1 MSTTFAASGGVRLL
15 LRWMLALWLLAT
27 SHVALAAYCPTP
39 KSATVNS
46 GGSVSFEVGDCD
58 GPSNIGMTD
67 PGVPPAHGTY
77 SLPGQNPD
85 STEQVTYTNN
95 GDGATSDSFYLLD
108 EDNNQIVFNITVN
121 PSRTASIAVS
131 PASRNENS
139 GAAFTYTVTLS
150 QSSSSATTVNL
161 SRGGTATSGT
171 DYTGAPSSIVVP
183 ANATTATFSVTPVAD
198 TTVEADETVVI
209 SVASGSGYGIGSPS
223 SATATIVNDDFPTA
237 SITVSPSSVPEDG
250 TTNLIYTVSLDQA
263 AQSAVS
269 VAFSV
274 GGSATSGTDYA
285 AVSSPL
291 VINAGQTTGTITI
304 NPTADATIEP
314 DETVVISLAAGS
326 GYSVGSPNSA
336 TGTILND
343 DQPALSINDV
353 SVSEGNAGTTNATF
367 TVSLSQPAGAGGV
380 SFDISTADGTATAGV
395 DYVAS
400 SLAGQTIPAGSSSAT
415 FTVQVNGD
423 SLSEPDET
431 FFVNVSN
438 VTGATVADAQGL
450 GTIVNDDAVPSLSI
464 DDISVNEGNSGTTT
478 ATFTVSLSAA
488 SGQTVSVNYATANG
502 TATAGS
508 DYVARSGTLTFPP
521 GTTAQGVAI
530 TVNGDTAVEASET
543 FSVGL
548 SGASNA
554 SIARA
559 TGTGT
564 ILNDDV
570 VVIVGPATLPAAT
583 AGSAYSQNLSAS
595 GGTAPYTFA
604 VTAGAL
610 PPGLTLSAAGV
621 LSGTPTATGSF
632 NFTATA
638 TDSGG
643 SPTSGNRAYTL
654 TVAGATVTLPA
665 TNLPAGTAGQ
675 AYSSALTPATGGIAP
690 YTYAVTAGALP
701 AGITLNGSSGAL
713 TGTPGTAGSFSFNV
727 TATDS
732 TSGTPSQATQS
743 YSLTIAAPPIVV
755 APSTL
760 PAATRGT
767 AYSQT
772 LSASGGTA
780 PYTYTLASGT
790 LPAGLTLASNGTLS
804 GTATVEGSFNFTVT
818 ATDAGSFTGNQAYS
832 LTVAGPNVVLPAS
845 TLPAGTAGQA
855 YAATITPASGGTAP
869 YSYALTGG
877 VLPAGVVVDAATGSL
892 SGTPTVAGTF
902 TFTLTV
908 SDSTPSPAAQA
919 SRSYTLTIAAPV
931 IVVAPTTL
939 PAATRG
945 TAYSQTLSASGG
957 TAPYTYTLASGT
969 LPAGLTLA
977 SNGTLSGTATVE
989 GSFNFTVTA
998 TDANAFTA
1006 AQAYAL
1012 TVAGPNLALPAST
1025 LPAGTAGQ
1033 AYAAT
1038 ISPATGGTAPYSYA
1052 LTGGVL
1058 PAGVVVDA
1066 ATGSLSGTPTVAGTF
1081 TFTLTVSD
1089 STPSPAAQASRSY
1102 TLTIAAPVIVV
1113 APTALPAATR
1123 GTAYSQTLS
1132 ASGGTAPYTYS
1143 LGSGTLPA
1151 GLTLASNGTLSGTAT
1166 VEGSFSFTVTA
1177 TDANA
1182 FTAAQAYALT
1192 VAGPNLT
1199 LPAST
1204 LPAGTAGQAYAAT
1217 ISPATGGTAPYSYA
1231 LTAGTLPNGMVL
1243 DAATGALS
1251 GTPTLSGNFAFTL
1264 TASDSTPSPAAQA
1277 SRNYTLTI
1285 AAATLVPGQPTLPP
1299 AVRGRPYSQVLTA
1312 SGGVAPYTYSV
1323 ANGRLP
1329 AGLTLSGNGTLS
1341 GTPTAEGV
1349 FSFAIAVADA
1359 GNAST
1364 TQAYTFTVDGPNLVL
1379 PASTLPAG
1387 TAAQVYAA
1395 TIAPATG
1402 GIAPYSYALTAG
1414 ALPSGIVLDAA
1425 TGGLSGTPT
1434 SSGTFNF
1441 TLTATDSTPSPAAQA
1456 SQRYTVTI
1464 AAATLVLA
1472 QPTLPPATRGSAY
1485 TQVLTASGGVAPYRY
1500 SIASGT
1506 LPAGLT
1512 LASDGTL
1519 SGTPTTQGTSSFTI
1533 AVADAGNASA
1543 TQAYSFTVSDAAPV
1557 AVADVAA
1564 TMSDAAVTVAVTAN
1578 DTGNIASI
1586 GIATAPTN
1594 GTAVVNGLELVYT
1607 PAAGFVGTDV
1617 VSYTVTGSG
1626 GTSAPVTVTIAVNA
1640 RPVAVSVTAAAVPG
1654 EAQQVDLTRNATGG
1668 PFVAAAV
1675 VAVLPASAGTATITR
1690 TGGTATAAAARASGP
1705 SPAAAAMAETPTFML
1720 TFTPNPAF
1728 VGQATVQF
1736 TLSNAFA
1743 TSVPASVVFT
1753 IAPRRD
1759 PSVDAEVRGLID
1771 AQSESTRRF
1780 ARAQIDNFQRR
1791 LEATHRGG
1799 STFSNAV
1806 SFQPTSH
1813 CRQADR
1819 GISAQPCSPDTQEA
1833 DNDFRDAPAMA
1844 SSGNSTAQGQGDLGL
1859 WVGGAIR
1866 SGSLDKQSNS
1876 NGVDFQTD
1884 GLSVGADY
1892 RVAQSLAIGAGL
1904 GWGRDDSD
1912 VGRNGSHSKATAY
1925 TMALYASFHPGKA
1938 FFFDT
1943 LVGYQLLSYDL
1954 RRFVTDDSSMAE
1966 GNRDGKQWIAS
1977 VSTGA
1982 DLQRGELQVTPYAR
1996 VDVARATLDGYVE
2009 DGVAPFALRYDDM
2022 DVATTTGNL
2031 GLRLEWRREVAWGR
2045 LTPQLRVEYQRDF
2058 QGRGDATLSYAD
2070 LNGGPFY
2077 RAGQSA
2083 FDRNRLMVGIGAALL
2098 TEQGLSTRLEYRG
2111 ITDGDSNNDQTW
2123 MINLEKK
2130 Y

>member
-1 MSTTFAASGGVRLL
+1 MFVLFA
-15 LRWMLALWLLAT
+15 MMLLAPGWAMAQAST
-27 SHVALAAYCPTP
+27 YCPTLN
-39 KSATVNS
+39 ATVVQ
-46 GGSVSFEVGDCD
+46 GGSVQIDVTTCD
-58 GPSNIGMTD
+58 GTGADDIGIGWN
-67 PGVPPAHGTY
+67 GVQPPHGT
-77 SLPGQNPD
+77 LVVPNP
-85 STEQVTYTNN
+85 SGAQGTQIVTYTHN
-95 GDGATSDSFYLLD
+95 GDSATSDTFPL
-108 EDNNQIVFNITVN
+108 EDGRGDTITVN
-121 PSRTASIAVS
+121 I
-131 PASRNENS
+131 
-139 GAAFTYTVTLS
+139 
-150 QSSSSATTVNL
+150 
-161 SRGGTATSGT
+161 
-171 DYTGAPSSIVVP
+171 
-183 ANATTATFSVTPVAD
+183 
-198 TTVEADETVVI
+198 
-209 SVASGSGYGIGSPS
+209 
-223 SATATIVNDDFPTA
+223 
-237 SITVSPSSVPEDG
+237 
-250 TTNLIYTVSLDQA
+250 
-263 AQSAVS
+263 
-269 VAFSV
+269 
-274 GGSATSGTDYA
+274 
-285 AVSSPL
+285 
-291 VINAGQTTGTITI
+291 TITP
-304 NPTADATIEP
+304 NQPT
-314 DETVVISLAAGS
+314 
-326 GYSVGSPNSA
+326 
-336 TGTILND
+336 
-343 DQPALSINDV
+343 LSINNV
-353 SVSEGNAGTTNATF
+353 SVNEGNAGTTNATF
-367 TVSLSQPAGAGGV
+367 TVSLSQPAGTGGV
-380 SFDISTADGTATAGV
+380 SFDIATADGTATAGV

-400 SLAGQTIPAGSSSAT
+400 SLTGQTIPAGSSSAT
-415 FTVQVNGD
+415 FTVLVNGD
-423 SLSEPDET
+423 TLSEPNET

-438 VTGATVADAQGL
+438 VTGASVGDGQGQ
-450 GTIVNDDAVPSLSI
+450 GTIVNDDALPALSI
-464 DDISVNEGNSGTTT
+464 DDVSVNEGNSGTTT

-488 SGQTVSVNYATANG
+488 SGQTVSVNYITADG

-508 DYVARSGTLTFPP
+508 DYAARSGTLTFAP
-521 GTTAQGVAI
+521 GVTAQGVAI
-530 TVNGDTAVEASET
+530 TVNGDTAVEPNET

-564 ILNDDV
+564 IVNDDV
-570 VVIVGPATLPAAT
+570 VVVVGPASLPAAT
-583 AGSAYSQNLSAS
+583 AGSAYSQTLSAS

-604 VTAGAL
+604 ITAGAL
-610 PPGLTLSAAGV
+610 PAGLSLSAGGV
-621 LSGTPTATGSF
+621 LSGTPTASGGF

-643 SPTSGNRAYTL
+643 SPTSGARAYTL
-654 TVAGATVTLPA
+654 TVAVATTTFPA
-665 TNLPAGTAGQ
+665 TSLPAGTAGQ
-675 AYSSALTPATGGIAP
+675 AYSSALNPATGGVAP

-701 AGITLNGSSGAL
+701 AGITLDGSSGAL
-713 TGTPGTAGSFSFNV
+713 TGTPGSVGSFSFSV

-732 TSGTPSQATQS
+732 TTGTPSQATRS
-743 YSLTIAAPPIVV
+743 YTLTIAAPPIVV
-755 APSTL
+755 APSAL

-780 PYTYTLASGT
+780 PYTYALASGT
-790 LPAGLTLASNGTLS
+790 LPAGITLASNGTLS
-804 GTATVEGSFNFTVT
+804 GTATVEGSFNLTVT
-818 ATDAGSFTGNQAYS
+818 ATDAGSFTGNQAYT
-832 LTVAGPNVVLPAS
+832 LTVAGPNLVLPAS

-855 YAATITPASGGTAP
+855 YSAAITPATGGTAP
-869 YSYALTGG
+869 YTYALTGG
-877 VLPAGVVVDAATGSL
+877 VLPAGVVVDAATGTL

-902 TFTLTV
+902 NFTLTV

-931 IVVAPTTL
+931 VVIAPTTL

-957 TAPYTYTLASGT
+957 TAPYTYAVSAGS
-969 LPAGLTLA
+969 LPAGITLA

-989 GSFNFTVTA
+989 GSFNVTVTA
-998 TDANAFTA
+998 TDANTFTA
-1006 AQAYAL
+1006 TQAYAL

-1033 AYAAT
+1033 AYSAAIT
-1038 ISPATGGTAPYSYA
+1038 PATGGTAPYSYA

-1066 ATGSLSGTPTVAGTF
+1066 ATGALSGTPTVAGTF
-1081 TFTLTVSD
+1081 NFTLTVSD

-1102 TLTIAAPVIVV
+1102 TLTIAAPVVV
-1113 APTALPAATR
+1113 IAPTTLPAATR

-1132 ASGGTAPYTYS
+1132 ASGGTAPYTYAVS
-1143 LGSGTLPA
+1143 AGSLPA
-1151 GLTLASNGTLSGTAT
+1151 GITLASNGTLSGTAT
-1166 VEGSFSFTVTA
+1166 VEGSFNVTVTA
-1177 TDANA
+1177 TDANT
-1182 FTAAQAYALT
+1182 FTATQAYALT
-1192 VAGPNLT
+1192 VAGPNLA

-1204 LPAGTAGQAYAAT
+1204 LPAGTAGQAYSAAIT
-1217 ISPATGGTAPYSYA
+1217 PATGGTAPYRYA
-1231 LTAGTLPNGMVL
+1231 LTAGALPNGVIV

-1251 GTPTLSGNFAFTL
+1251 GTPTL
-1264 TASDSTPSPAAQA
+1264 
-1277 SRNYTLTI
+1277 
-1285 AAATLVPGQPTLPP
+1285 
-1299 AVRGRPYSQVLTA
+1299 
-1312 SGGVAPYTYSV
+1312 
-1323 ANGRLP
+1323 
-1329 AGLTLSGNGTLS
+1329 
-1341 GTPTAEGV
+1341 
-1349 FSFAIAVADA
+1349 
-1359 GNAST
+1359 
-1364 TQAYTFTVDGPNLVL
+1364 
-1379 PASTLPAG
+1379 
-1387 TAAQVYAA
+1387 
-1395 TIAPATG
+1395 
-1402 GIAPYSYALTAG
+1402 
-1414 ALPSGIVLDAA
+1414 
-1425 TGGLSGTPT
+1425 
-1434 SSGTFNF
+1434 SGTFNF
-1441 TLTATDSTPSPAAQA
+1441 TLTATDSTPSPAVQA
-1456 SQRYTVTI
+1456 SQNYSVTI

-1472 QPTLPPATRGSAY
+1472 QPTLPPAVRGSAY
-1485 TQVLTASGGVAPYRY
+1485 NQVLTASGGVAPYRY

-1506 LPAGLT
+1506 LPTGLT
-1512 LASDGTL
+1512 LANDGTL

-1578 DTGNIASI
+1578 DTGNITA
-1586 GIATAPTN
+1586 IAIAAAPTN

-1626 GTSAPVTVTIAVNA
+1626 GTSAAATVTIAVNA

-1675 VAVLPASAGTATITR
+1675 VAVLPASAGTATITQV
-1690 TGGTATAAAARASGP
+1690 GGLATAAAARASGP

-1743 TSVPASVVFT
+1743 TSVPANVVFT

-1759 PSVDAEVRGLID
+1759 PSMDAEVRGLID

-1833 DNDFRDAPAMA
+1833 DNDFRDAPAVA
-1844 SSGNSTAQGQGDLGL
+1844 STGTSTAQGQGDLGL
-1859 WVGGAIR
+1859 WVGGASR

-1954 RRFVTDDSSMAE
+1954 RRYVTDDASMAE

-1977 VSTGA
+1977 LSTGA
-1982 DLQRGELQVTPYAR
+1982 DLQRGELQITPYAR

>member
-1 MSTTFAASGGVRLL
+1 MFVLFA
-15 LRWMLALWLLAT
+15 MMLLAPGWAMAQAST
-27 SHVALAAYCPTP
+27 YCPTLN
-39 KSATVNS
+39 ATVVQ
-46 GGSVSFEVGDCD
+46 GGSVQIDVTTCD
-58 GPSNIGMTD
+58 GTGADDIGIGWN
-67 PGVPPAHGTY
+67 GVQPPHGT
-77 SLPGQNPD
+77 LVVPNP
-85 STEQVTYTNN
+85 SGAQGTQIVTYTHN
-95 GDGATSDSFYLLD
+95 GDSATSDTFPL
-108 EDNNQIVFNITVN
+108 EDGRGDTITVN
-121 PSRTASIAVS
+121 I
-131 PASRNENS
+131 
-139 GAAFTYTVTLS
+139 
-150 QSSSSATTVNL
+150 
-161 SRGGTATSGT
+161 
-171 DYTGAPSSIVVP
+171 
-183 ANATTATFSVTPVAD
+183 
-198 TTVEADETVVI
+198 
-209 SVASGSGYGIGSPS
+209 
-223 SATATIVNDDFPTA
+223 
-237 SITVSPSSVPEDG
+237 
-250 TTNLIYTVSLDQA
+250 
-263 AQSAVS
+263 
-269 VAFSV
+269 
-274 GGSATSGTDYA
+274 
-285 AVSSPL
+285 
-291 VINAGQTTGTITI
+291 TITP
-304 NPTADATIEP
+304 NQPT
-314 DETVVISLAAGS
+314 
-326 GYSVGSPNSA
+326 
-336 TGTILND
+336 
-343 DQPALSINDV
+343 LSINNV
-353 SVSEGNAGTTNATF
+353 SVNEGNAGTTNATF
-367 TVSLSQPAGAGGV
+367 TVSLSQPAGTGGV
-380 SFDISTADGTATAGV
+380 SFDIATADGTATAGV

-400 SLAGQTIPAGSSSAT
+400 SLTGQTIPAGSSSAT
-415 FTVQVNGD
+415 FTVLVNGD
-423 SLSEPDET
+423 TLSEPNET

-438 VTGATVADAQGL
+438 VTGASVGDGQGQ
-450 GTIVNDDAVPSLSI
+450 GTIVNDDALPALSI
-464 DDISVNEGNSGTTT
+464 DDVSVNEGNSGTTT

-488 SGQTVSVNYATANG
+488 SGQTVSVNYITADG

-508 DYVARSGTLTFPP
+508 DYAARSGTLTFAP
-521 GTTAQGVAI
+521 GVTAQGVAI
-530 TVNGDTAVEASET
+530 TVNGDTAVEPNET

-564 ILNDDV
+564 IVNDDV
-570 VVIVGPATLPAAT
+570 VVVVGPASLPAAT
-583 AGSAYSQNLSAS
+583 AGSAYSQALSAS

-604 VTAGAL
+604 ITAGAL
-610 PPGLTLSAAGV
+610 PAGLSLSAGGV
-621 LSGTPTATGSF
+621 LSGTPTASGGF

-643 SPTSGNRAYTL
+643 SPTSGARAYTL
-654 TVAGATVTLPA
+654 TVAVATTTFPA
-665 TNLPAGTAGQ
+665 TSLPAGTAGQ
-675 AYSSALTPATGGIAP
+675 AYSSALNPATGGVAP

-701 AGITLNGSSGAL
+701 AGITLDGSSGAL
-713 TGTPGTAGSFSFNV
+713 TGTPGSVGSFSFSV

-732 TSGTPSQATQS
+732 TTGTPSQATRS
-743 YSLTIAAPPIVV
+743 YTLTIAAPPIVV
-755 APSTL
+755 APSAL
-760 PAATRGT
+760 PSATRGT

-780 PYTYTLASGT
+780 PYTYALASGT
-790 LPAGLTLASNGTLS
+790 LPAGITLASNGRLS
-804 GTATVEGSFNFTVT
+804 GTATVEGSLNFTVT
-818 ATDAGSFTGNQAYS
+818 ATDAGSFTGNQAYT
-832 LTVAGPNVVLPAS
+832 LTVAGPNLVLPAS

-855 YAATITPASGGTAP
+855 YSAAITPATGGTAP
-869 YSYALTGG
+869 YTYALTGG
-877 VLPAGVVVDAATGSL
+877 VLPAGVVVDAATGAL

-902 TFTLTV
+902 NFTLTV
-908 SDSTPSPAAQA
+908 SDSTPIPAAQA

-931 IVVAPTTL
+931 VVIAPTTL

-957 TAPYTYTLASGT
+957 TAPYTYAVSAGS
-969 LPAGLTLA
+969 LPAGITLA

-989 GSFNFTVTA
+989 GSFNVTVTA
-998 TDANAFTA
+998 TDANTFTA
-1006 AQAYAL
+1006 TQAYAL

-1038 ISPATGGTAPYSYA
+1038 IASATGGTAPY
-1052 LTGGVL
+1052 
-1058 PAGVVVDA
+1058 
-1066 ATGSLSGTPTVAGTF
+1066 
-1081 TFTLTVSD
+1081 
-1089 STPSPAAQASRSY
+1089 R
-1102 TLTIAAPVIVV
+1102 
-1113 APTALPAATR
+1113 
-1123 GTAYSQTLS
+1123 
-1132 ASGGTAPYTYS
+1132 
-1143 LGSGTLPA
+1143 
-1151 GLTLASNGTLSGTAT
+1151 
-1166 VEGSFSFTVTA
+1166 
-1177 TDANA
+1177 
-1182 FTAAQAYALT
+1182 
-1192 VAGPNLT
+1192 
-1199 LPAST
+1199 
-1204 LPAGTAGQAYAAT
+1204 
-1217 ISPATGGTAPYSYA
+1217 YA
-1231 LTAGTLPNGMVL
+1231 LTAGALPNGVVV

-1251 GTPTLSGNFAFTL
+1251 GTPTL
-1264 TASDSTPSPAAQA
+1264 
-1277 SRNYTLTI
+1277 
-1285 AAATLVPGQPTLPP
+1285 
-1299 AVRGRPYSQVLTA
+1299 
-1312 SGGVAPYTYSV
+1312 
-1323 ANGRLP
+1323 
-1329 AGLTLSGNGTLS
+1329 
-1341 GTPTAEGV
+1341 
-1349 FSFAIAVADA
+1349 
-1359 GNAST
+1359 
-1364 TQAYTFTVDGPNLVL
+1364 
-1379 PASTLPAG
+1379 
-1387 TAAQVYAA
+1387 
-1395 TIAPATG
+1395 
-1402 GIAPYSYALTAG
+1402 
-1414 ALPSGIVLDAA
+1414 
-1425 TGGLSGTPT
+1425 
-1434 SSGTFNF
+1434 SGTFNF
-1441 TLTATDSTPSPAAQA
+1441 TLTATDSTPSPAVQA
-1456 SQRYTVTI
+1456 SQNYSVTI

-1472 QPTLPPATRGSAY
+1472 QPTLPPAVRGSAY
-1485 TQVLTASGGVAPYRY
+1485 NQVLTASGGVAPYRY

-1564 TMSDAAVTVAVTAN
+1564 TMSDAAVSVAVTAN
-1578 DTGNIASI
+1578 DTGNITTIA
-1586 GIATAPTN
+1586 IATAPTN

-1626 GTSAPVTVTIAVNA
+1626 GTSAAATVTIAVNA

-1675 VAVLPASAGTATITR
+1675 VAVLPASAGTATITQV
-1690 TGGTATAAAARASGP
+1690 GGLATAAAARASGP

-1743 TSVPASVVFT
+1743 TSVPANVVFT

-1833 DNDFRDAPAMA
+1833 DNDFRDAPAVA
-1844 SSGNSTAQGQGDLGL
+1844 SSGTSTAQGQGDLGL

-1954 RRFVTDDSSMAE
+1954 RRYVTDDASMAE

-1977 VSTGA
+1977 LSTGA
-1982 DLQRGELQVTPYAR
+1982 DLQRGELQITPYAR
-1996 VDVARATLDGYVE
+1996 LDVARATLDGYVE

>member
-1 MSTTFAASGGVRLL
+1 MNKQRRFLADATGGRARLAVMFVLFA
-15 LRWMLALWLLAT
+15 MMLLAPGWAMAQAST
-27 SHVALAAYCPTP
+27 YCPTLN
-39 KSATVNS
+39 ATVVQ
-46 GGSVSFEVGDCD
+46 GGSVQIDVTTCD
-58 GPSNIGMTD
+58 GTGADDIGVGWN
-67 PGVPPAHGTY
+67 GVQPAHGTIVV
-77 SLPGQNPD
+77 PNP
-85 STEQVTYTNN
+85 SGAQGTQIVTYTHN
-95 GDGATSDSFYLLD
+95 GDGATSDTFPL
-108 EDNNQIVFNITVN
+108 EDGRGDTITVN
-121 PSRTASIAVS
+121 ITITPSLSASIAVS
-131 PASRNENS
+131 PASRNEDS

-161 SRGGTATSGT
+161 SRSGTATSGT
-171 DYTGAPSSIVVP
+171 DYTGAPNSVVVP

-198 TTVEADETVVI
+198 TTVEANETVVI
-209 SVASGSGYGIGSPS
+209 SVVSGSGYAIGSPS
-223 SATATIVNDDFPTA
+223 GATATIVNDDFPTA
-237 SITVSPSSVPEDG
+237 SITVSPASVPEDG
-250 TTNLIYTVSLDQA
+250 AANLIYTVTLDQA

-269 VAFSV
+269 VAFNV
-274 GGSATSGTDYA
+274 GGSATSGSDYA

-291 VINAGQTTGTITI
+291 TIAAGQISGTITI

-336 TGTILND
+336 IGTIAND
-343 DQPALSINDV
+343 DQPTLSINDV
-353 SVSEGNAGTTNATF
+353 SVNEGNAGTSNATF

-380 SFDISTADGTATAGV
+380 SFDIATADGTATAGV

-400 SLAGQTIPAGSSSAT
+400 SLTGQTIPAGSSSAT
-415 FTVQVNGD
+415 FTVLVNGD
-423 SLSEPDET
+423 TLSEPNET

-438 VTGATVADAQGL
+438 ISGASAGDVQGQ
-450 GTIVNDDAVPSLSI
+450 GTIVNDDAQPALSI
-464 DDISVNEGNSGTTT
+464 DDVSVNEGNSGTTT

-488 SGQTVSVNYATANG
+488 SGQTVSVNYATADG

-508 DYVARSGTLTFPP
+508 DYVARSGTLTFAP

-530 TVNGDTAVEASET
+530 TVNGDTAVEPNET

-559 TGTGT
+559 TGAGT

-570 VVIVGPATLPAAT
+570 VVTVGPASLPAAT

-595 GGTAPYTFA
+595 GGTAPYSFA
-604 VTAGAL
+604 VTAGVL
-610 PPGLTLSAAGV
+610 PAGLTLSAAGV

-665 TNLPAGTAGQ
+665 TSLPAGTAGQ
-675 AYSSALTPATGGIAP
+675 AYSSALNPATGGIAP

-713 TGTPGTAGSFSFNV
+713 TGTPGSVGSFAFSV

-732 TSGTPSQATQS
+732 TSGTPSQGTRG
-743 YSLTIAAPPIVV
+743 YTLNIAAPPIVV

-804 GTATVEGSFNFTVT
+804 GNPTVEGSFNFTVT

-832 LTVAGPNVVLPAS
+832 LTVAGPNLVLPAS

-855 YAATITPASGGTAP
+855 YSAAIT
-869 YSYALTGG
+869 
-877 VLPAGVVVDAATGSL
+877 
-892 SGTPTVAGTF
+892 
-902 TFTLTV
+902 
-908 SDSTPSPAAQA
+908 
-919 SRSYTLTIAAPV
+919 
-931 IVVAPTTL
+931 
-939 PAATRG
+939 
-945 TAYSQTLSASGG
+945 
-957 TAPYTYTLASGT
+957 
-969 LPAGLTLA
+969 
-977 SNGTLSGTATVE
+977 
-989 GSFNFTVTA
+989 
-998 TDANAFTA
+998 
-1006 AQAYAL
+1006 
-1012 TVAGPNLALPAST
+1012 
-1025 LPAGTAGQ
+1025 
-1033 AYAAT
+1033 
-1038 ISPATGGTAPYSYA
+1038 PATGGTAPYSYA
-1052 LTGGVL
+1052 LTAGAL
-1058 PAGVVVDA
+1058 PTGVVVDV
-1066 ATGSLSGTPTVAGTF
+1066 ATGGLSGTPTVAGTF
-1081 TFTLTVSD
+1081 NFTLTVSD

-1123 GTAYSQTLS
+1123 GTAYSQVLT
-1132 ASGGTAPYTYS
+1132 ASGGTAPYTYAVS
-1143 LGSGTLPA
+1143 AGSVPA
-1151 GLTLASNGTLSGTAT
+1151 GLTLASNGTLSGNPTA
-1166 VEGSFSFTVTA
+1166 EGSFNFTVTA
-1177 TDANA
+1177 TDANT

-1192 VAGPNLT
+1192 VASPNLA

-1217 ISPATGGTAPYSYA
+1217 IAPATGGTAPYSYA
-1231 LTAGTLPNGMVL
+1231 LTAGALPTGVVV
-1243 DAATGALS
+1243 DVATGALS
-1251 GTPTLSGNFAFTL
+1251 GTPTVAGTFNFTL
-1264 TASDSTPSPAAQA
+1264 TVSDSTPSPAAQA
-1277 SRNYTLTI
+1277 SRSYTLTI
-1285 AAATLVPGQPTLPP
+1285 AAPVVVIAPTALP
-1299 AVRGRPYSQVLTA
+1299 AAMRGTAYSQALSA
-1312 SGGVAPYTYSV
+1312 SGGTAPYTYAVSAGNV
-1323 ANGRLP
+1323 P
-1329 AGLTLSGNGTLS
+1329 AGLTLAGNGTLS
-1341 GTPTAEGV
+1341 GNPTVEG
-1349 FSFAIAVADA
+1349 SFNFTVTATDA
-1359 GNAST
+1359 NNFTAA
-1364 TQAYTFTVDGPNLVL
+1364 QAYALTVAGPNLAL

-1387 TAAQVYAA
+1387 TAGQAYAA

-1402 GIAPYSYALTAG
+1402 GTAPYSYALSAG
-1414 ALPSGIVLDAA
+1414 ALPTGVVLDAA

-1434 SSGTFNF
+1434 LSGTFNF

-1456 SQRYTVTI
+1456 SRSYSVTI
-1464 AAATLVLA
+1464 AAATLVPA
-1472 QPTLPPATRGSAY
+1472 QPTLPPAVRGSAY
-1485 TQVLTASGGVAPYRY
+1485 NQVLTASGGVAPYRY

-1564 TMSDAAVTVAVTAN
+1564 TMSDTAVTVAVTAN

-1586 GIATAPTN
+1586 AIATAPTN

-1626 GTSAPVTVTIAVNA
+1626 GTSAPVTLTITVNA

-1833 DNDFRDAPAMA
+1833 DNDFRDAPAVA

-1876 NGVDFQTD
+1876 TGVDFQTD

-1982 DLQRGELQVTPYAR
+1982 DLQRGELQITPYAR

-2031 GLRLEWRREVAWGR
+2031 GLRLEWRRDVAWGR

-2111 ITDGDSNNDQTW
+2111 ITDGDNNDDQTW

>member
-1 MSTTFAASGGVRLL
+1 MSTNLTASGGVR
-15 LRWMLALWLLAT
+15 WMLALLLLAT

-108 EDNNQIVFNITVN
+108 EDNNQVVFNITVN

-131 PASRNENS
+131 PASRNEDS
-139 GAAFTYTVTLS
+139 GASFTYTVTLS
-150 QSSSSATTVNL
+150 QTSSSATTVNL
-161 SRGGTATSGT
+161 SRSGTATSGT
-171 DYTGAPSSIVVP
+171 DYTGAPNSVVVP
-183 ANATTATFSVTPVAD
+183 ANATTATFSVTPIAD

-209 SVASGSGYGIGSPS
+209 SVASGSGYAIGSPS

-250 TTNLIYTVSLDQA
+250 AANLIYTVSLDQA

-291 VINAGQTTGTITI
+291 TIPAGQTSGTIII
-304 NPTADATIEP
+304 NPTADTTIEP

-336 TGTILND
+336 TGTIAND
-343 DQPALSINDV
+343 DQPSLSINDV
-353 SVSEGNAGTTNATF
+353 SVNEGNAGTTNATF

-380 SFDISTADGTATAGV
+380 SFDIATADGTATAGV

-400 SLAGQTIPAGSSSAT
+400 SLTGQTIPAGSSSAT
-415 FTVQVNGD
+415 FTVLVNGD
-423 SLSEPDET
+423 TLSEPNET

-464 DDISVNEGNSGTTT
+464 DDVSVNEGNSGTTT

-502 TATAGS
+502 SATAGS
-508 DYVARSGTLTFPP
+508 DYVARSGTLTFTP

-530 TVNGDTAVEASET
+530 TVNGDTAIEPNET

-570 VVIVGPATLPAAT
+570 VVTVGPASLPAAT

-610 PPGLTLSAAGV
+610 PAGLSLSATGV

-665 TNLPAGTAGQ
+665 TSLPAGTAGQ
-675 AYSSALTPATGGIAP
+675 AYSSALTPASGGIAP

-713 TGTPGTAGSFSFNV
+713 TGTPGNVGSFAFNV

-743 YSLTIAAPPIVV
+743 YSLNIAAPPIVV

-767 AYSQT
+767 AYSQA

-818 ATDAGSFTGNQAYS
+818 ATDAGSFTGDQAYS
-832 LTVAGPNVVLPAS
+832 LTVAGPNLVLPAS
-845 TLPAGTAGQA
+845 SLPAGTAGQA
-855 YAATITPASGGTAP
+855 YSAAITPATGGTAP

-877 VLPAGVVVDAATGSL
+877 VLPAGVVVDAATGTL

-902 TFTLTV
+902 NFTLTV

-931 IVVAPTTL
+931 VVIAPTTL

-957 TAPYTYTLASGT
+957 TAPYTYAVSAGS
-969 LPAGLTLA
+969 LPAGITLA

-989 GSFNFTVTA
+989 GSFNVTVTA
-998 TDANAFTA
+998 IDANTFTA
-1006 AQAYAL
+1006 TQAYAL

-1033 AYAAT
+1033 AYSAAIT
-1038 ISPATGGTAPYSYA
+1038 PATGGTAPYTYA

-1058 PAGVVVDA
+1058 PAGMVVDA
-1066 ATGSLSGTPTVAGTF
+1066 ATGALSGTPTVAGTF
-1081 TFTLTVSD
+1081 NFTLTVSD

-1102 TLTIAAPVIVV
+1102 TLTIAAPVVV
-1113 APTALPAATR
+1113 IAPTTLPAATR

-1132 ASGGTAPYTYS
+1132 VSGGTAPYTYAVS
-1143 LGSGTLPA
+1143 AGSLPA
-1151 GLTLASNGTLSGTAT
+1151 GITLASNGTLSGTAT
-1166 VEGSFSFTVTA
+1166 VEGSFNVTVTA
-1177 TDANA
+1177 TDANT
-1182 FTAAQAYALT
+1182 FTATQAYALT
-1192 VAGPNLT
+1192 VAGPNLA

-1204 LPAGTAGQAYAAT
+1204 LPAGTAGQAYSAAIT
-1217 ISPATGGTAPYSYA
+1217 PATGGTAPY
-1231 LTAGTLPNGMVL
+1231 
-1243 DAATGALS
+1243 
-1251 GTPTLSGNFAFTL
+1251 
-1264 TASDSTPSPAAQA
+1264 
-1277 SRNYTLTI
+1277 R
-1285 AAATLVPGQPTLPP
+1285 
-1299 AVRGRPYSQVLTA
+1299 
-1312 SGGVAPYTYSV
+1312 
-1323 ANGRLP
+1323 
-1329 AGLTLSGNGTLS
+1329 
-1341 GTPTAEGV
+1341 
-1349 FSFAIAVADA
+1349 
-1359 GNAST
+1359 
-1364 TQAYTFTVDGPNLVL
+1364 
-1379 PASTLPAG
+1379 
-1387 TAAQVYAA
+1387 
-1395 TIAPATG
+1395 
-1402 GIAPYSYALTAG
+1402 YALTAG
-1414 ALPSGIVLDAA
+1414 ALPNGVIVDAA
-1425 TGGLSGTPT
+1425 TGRLSGTPT
-1434 SSGTFNF
+1434 LSGTFNF
-1441 TLTATDSTPSPAAQA
+1441 TLTATDSTPSPAVQA
-1456 SQRYTVTI
+1456 SQNYSVTI

-1472 QPTLPPATRGSAY
+1472 QPTLPPAVRGSAY
-1485 TQVLTASGGVAPYRY
+1485 NQVLTASGGVAPYRY

-1512 LASDGTL
+1512 LANDGTL

-1578 DTGNIASI
+1578 DTGNITA
-1586 GIATAPTN
+1586 IAIAAAPTN

-1626 GTSAPVTVTIAVNA
+1626 GTSAAATVTIAVNA

-1675 VAVLPASAGTATITR
+1675 VAVLPASAGTATITQV
-1690 TGGTATAAAARASGP
+1690 GGLATAAAARASGP

-1833 DNDFRDAPAMA
+1833 DNDFRDAPAVA
-1844 SSGNSTAQGQGDLGL
+1844 SSGTSTAQGQGDLGL

-1954 RRFVTDDSSMAE
+1954 RRYVTDDASMAE

-1977 VSTGA
+1977 LSTGA
-1982 DLQRGELQVTPYAR
+1982 DLQRGELQITPYAR

>member
-1 MSTTFAASGGVRLL
+1 MFVLFA
-15 LRWMLALWLLAT
+15 MMLLAPGWAMAQAST
-27 SHVALAAYCPTP
+27 YCPTLN
-39 KSATVNS
+39 ATVVQ
-46 GGSVSFEVGDCD
+46 GGSVQIDVTTCD
-58 GPSNIGMTD
+58 GTGADDIGIGWN
-67 PGVPPAHGTY
+67 GVQPPHGT
-77 SLPGQNPD
+77 LVVPNP
-85 STEQVTYTNN
+85 SGAQGTQIVTYTHN
-95 GDGATSDSFYLLD
+95 GDSATSDTFPL
-108 EDNNQIVFNITVN
+108 EDGRGDTITVN
-121 PSRTASIAVS
+121 I
-131 PASRNENS
+131 
-139 GAAFTYTVTLS
+139 
-150 QSSSSATTVNL
+150 
-161 SRGGTATSGT
+161 
-171 DYTGAPSSIVVP
+171 
-183 ANATTATFSVTPVAD
+183 
-198 TTVEADETVVI
+198 
-209 SVASGSGYGIGSPS
+209 
-223 SATATIVNDDFPTA
+223 
-237 SITVSPSSVPEDG
+237 
-250 TTNLIYTVSLDQA
+250 
-263 AQSAVS
+263 
-269 VAFSV
+269 
-274 GGSATSGTDYA
+274 
-285 AVSSPL
+285 
-291 VINAGQTTGTITI
+291 TITP
-304 NPTADATIEP
+304 NQPT
-314 DETVVISLAAGS
+314 
-326 GYSVGSPNSA
+326 
-336 TGTILND
+336 
-343 DQPALSINDV
+343 LSINNV
-353 SVSEGNAGTTNATF
+353 SVNEGNAGTTNATF
-367 TVSLSQPAGAGGV
+367 TVSLSQPAGTGGV
-380 SFDISTADGTATAGV
+380 SFDIATADGTATAGV

-400 SLAGQTIPAGSSSAT
+400 SLTGQTIPAGSSSAT
-415 FTVQVNGD
+415 FTVLVNGD
-423 SLSEPDET
+423 TLSEPNET

-438 VTGATVADAQGL
+438 VTGASVGDGQGQ
-450 GTIVNDDAVPSLSI
+450 GTIVNDDALPALSI
-464 DDISVNEGNSGTTT
+464 DDVSVNEGNSGTTT

-488 SGQTVSVNYATANG
+488 SGQTVSVNYITADG

-508 DYVARSGTLTFPP
+508 DYAARSGTLTFAP
-521 GTTAQGVAI
+521 GVTAQGVAI
-530 TVNGDTAVEASET
+530 TVNGDTAVEPNET

-564 ILNDDV
+564 IVNDDLV
-570 VVIVGPATLPAAT
+570 VVVGPASLPAAT
-583 AGSAYSQNLSAS
+583 AGSAYSQTLSAS

-604 VTAGAL
+604 ITAGAL
-610 PPGLTLSAAGV
+610 PAGLTLSAAGV
-621 LSGTPTATGSF
+621 LSGTPTASGGF

-643 SPTSGNRAYTL
+643 SPTSGARAYTL
-654 TVAGATVTLPA
+654 TVAVATTTFPA
-665 TNLPAGTAGQ
+665 TSLPAGTAGQ
-675 AYSSALTPATGGIAP
+675 AYSSALNPATGGVAP

-701 AGITLNGSSGAL
+701 AGITLDGSSGAL
-713 TGTPGTAGSFSFNV
+713 TGTPGSVGSFSFSV

-732 TSGTPSQATQS
+732 TTGTPSQATRG
-743 YSLTIAAPPIVV
+743 YNLTIAAPPIVV
-755 APSTL
+755 APSAL
-760 PAATRGT
+760 PSATRGT

-780 PYTYTLASGT
+780 PYTYALASGT
-790 LPAGLTLASNGTLS
+790 LPAGITLASNGTLS

-818 ATDAGSFTGNQAYS
+818 ATDANTFTATQAYA
-832 LTVAGPNVVLPAS
+832 LTVAGPNLALPAS

-855 YAATITPASGGTAP
+855 YSAAITPATGGTAP

-877 VLPAGVVVDAATGSL
+877 VLPAGVVVDAATGAL

-902 TFTLTV
+902 NFTLTV

-931 IVVAPTTL
+931 VVIAPTTL

-957 TAPYTYTLASGT
+957 TAPYTYAVSAGS
-969 LPAGLTLA
+969 LPAGITLA

-998 TDANAFTA
+998 TDANTFTA
-1006 AQAYAL
+1006 TQAYAL

-1033 AYAAT
+1033 AYSAAIT
-1038 ISPATGGTAPYSYA
+1038 PATGGTAPY
-1052 LTGGVL
+1052 
-1058 PAGVVVDA
+1058 
-1066 ATGSLSGTPTVAGTF
+1066 
-1081 TFTLTVSD
+1081 
-1089 STPSPAAQASRSY
+1089 R
-1102 TLTIAAPVIVV
+1102 
-1113 APTALPAATR
+1113 
-1123 GTAYSQTLS
+1123 
-1132 ASGGTAPYTYS
+1132 
-1143 LGSGTLPA
+1143 
-1151 GLTLASNGTLSGTAT
+1151 
-1166 VEGSFSFTVTA
+1166 
-1177 TDANA
+1177 
-1182 FTAAQAYALT
+1182 
-1192 VAGPNLT
+1192 
-1199 LPAST
+1199 
-1204 LPAGTAGQAYAAT
+1204 
-1217 ISPATGGTAPYSYA
+1217 YA
-1231 LTAGTLPNGMVL
+1231 LTAGALPNGVIV

-1251 GTPTLSGNFAFTL
+1251 GTPTLS
-1264 TASDSTPSPAAQA
+1264 S
-1277 SRNYTLTI
+1277 
-1285 AAATLVPGQPTLPP
+1285 
-1299 AVRGRPYSQVLTA
+1299 
-1312 SGGVAPYTYSV
+1312 
-1323 ANGRLP
+1323 
-1329 AGLTLSGNGTLS
+1329 
-1341 GTPTAEGV
+1341 
-1349 FSFAIAVADA
+1349 
-1359 GNAST
+1359 
-1364 TQAYTFTVDGPNLVL
+1364 
-1379 PASTLPAG
+1379 
-1387 TAAQVYAA
+1387 
-1395 TIAPATG
+1395 
-1402 GIAPYSYALTAG
+1402 
-1414 ALPSGIVLDAA
+1414 
-1425 TGGLSGTPT
+1425 
-1434 SSGTFNF
+1434 TFNF
-1441 TLTATDSTPSPAAQA
+1441 TLTATDSTPSPAVQA
-1456 SQRYTVTI
+1456 SQNYSVTI

-1472 QPTLPPATRGSAY
+1472 QPTLPPAVRGSAY
-1485 TQVLTASGGVAPYRY
+1485 NQVLTASGGVAPYRY

-1512 LASDGTL
+1512 LANDGTL

-1557 AVADVAA
+1557 AAADVAA

-1578 DTGNIASI
+1578 DTGNITT
-1586 GIATAPTN
+1586 IAIAAAPTN

-1626 GTSAPVTVTIAVNA
+1626 GTSAAATVTIAVNA

-1675 VAVLPASAGTATITR
+1675 VAVLPASAGTATITQV
-1690 TGGTATAAAARASGP
+1690 GGLATAAAARASGP

-1743 TSVPASVVFT
+1743 TSVPANVVFT

-1799 STFSNAV
+1799 GTFSNAV

-1833 DNDFRDAPAMA
+1833 DNDFRDAPAVA
-1844 SSGNSTAQGQGDLGL
+1844 STGTTAQGQGDLGL

-1954 RRFVTDDSSMAE
+1954 RRYVTDDASMAE

-1977 VSTGA
+1977 LSTGA
-1982 DLQRGELQVTPYAR
+1982 DLQRGELQITPYAR

-2077 RAGQSA
+2077 RTGQSA

>member
-1 MSTTFAASGGVRLL
+1 MWTVNKQPRFPADATGGRARLAVMFVLFA
-15 LRWMLALWLLAT
+15 MMLLAPGWAMAQAST
-27 SHVALAAYCPTP
+27 YCPTLN
-39 KSATVNS
+39 ATVVQ
-46 GGSVSFEVGDCD
+46 GGSVQIDVTTCD
-58 GPSNIGMTD
+58 GTGADDIGIGWN
-67 PGVPPAHGTY
+67 GVQPPHGT
-77 SLPGQNPD
+77 LVVPNP
-85 STEQVTYTNN
+85 SGAQGTQIVTYTHN
-95 GDGATSDSFYLLD
+95 GDSATSDTFPL
-108 EDNNQIVFNITVN
+108 EDGRGDTITVN
-121 PSRTASIAVS
+121 I
-131 PASRNENS
+131 
-139 GAAFTYTVTLS
+139 
-150 QSSSSATTVNL
+150 
-161 SRGGTATSGT
+161 
-171 DYTGAPSSIVVP
+171 
-183 ANATTATFSVTPVAD
+183 
-198 TTVEADETVVI
+198 
-209 SVASGSGYGIGSPS
+209 
-223 SATATIVNDDFPTA
+223 
-237 SITVSPSSVPEDG
+237 
-250 TTNLIYTVSLDQA
+250 
-263 AQSAVS
+263 
-269 VAFSV
+269 
-274 GGSATSGTDYA
+274 
-285 AVSSPL
+285 
-291 VINAGQTTGTITI
+291 TITP
-304 NPTADATIEP
+304 NQPT
-314 DETVVISLAAGS
+314 
-326 GYSVGSPNSA
+326 
-336 TGTILND
+336 
-343 DQPALSINDV
+343 LSINNV
-353 SVSEGNAGTTNATF
+353 SVNEGNAGTTNATF
-367 TVSLSQPAGAGGV
+367 TVSLSQPAGTGGV
-380 SFDISTADGTATAGV
+380 SFDIATADGTATAGV

-400 SLAGQTIPAGSSSAT
+400 SLTGQTIPAGSSSAT
-415 FTVQVNGD
+415 FTVLVNGD
-423 SLSEPDET
+423 TLSEPNET

-438 VTGATVADAQGL
+438 VTGASVGDGQGQ
-450 GTIVNDDAVPSLSI
+450 GTIVNDDALPALSI
-464 DDISVNEGNSGTTT
+464 DDVSVNEGNSGTTT

-488 SGQTVSVNYATANG
+488 SGQTVSVNYITADG

-508 DYVARSGTLTFPP
+508 DYAARSGTLTFAP
-521 GTTAQGVAI
+521 GVTAQGVAI
-530 TVNGDTAVEASET
+530 TVNGDTAVEPNET

-564 ILNDDV
+564 IVNDDV
-570 VVIVGPATLPAAT
+570 VVVVGPASLPAAT
-583 AGSAYSQNLSAS
+583 AGSAYSQTLSAS

-604 VTAGAL
+604 ITAGAL
-610 PPGLTLSAAGV
+610 PAGLSLSAGGV
-621 LSGTPTATGSF
+621 LSGTPTASGGF

-643 SPTSGNRAYTL
+643 SPTSGARAYTL
-654 TVAGATVTLPA
+654 TVAVATTTFPA
-665 TNLPAGTAGQ
+665 TSLPAGTAGQ
-675 AYSSALTPATGGIAP
+675 AYSSALNPATGGVAP

-713 TGTPGTAGSFSFNV
+713 TGTPGSVGTFSFSV

-732 TSGTPSQATQS
+732 TTGTPSQATRS
-743 YSLTIAAPPIVV
+743 YNLTIAAPPIVV
-755 APSTL
+755 APSAL

-780 PYTYTLASGT
+780 PYTYALASGT
-790 LPAGLTLASNGTLS
+790 LPAGITLASNGTLS

-818 ATDAGSFTGNQAYS
+818 ATDAGSFTGNQAYT
-832 LTVAGPNVVLPAS
+832 LTVAGPNLVLPAS

-855 YAATITPASGGTAP
+855 YSAAITPATGGTAP

-877 VLPAGVVVDAATGSL
+877 VLPAGVVVDAATGAL

-902 TFTLTV
+902 NFTLTVSDSTPNPAAQASRSYTLTIAAPVVVISPTTLSAATRGTAYSQTLSASGGTAPYTYAVSAGSLPAGITLASNGTLSGTATVEGSFNVTVTATDANTFTATQAYALTVAGPNLALPASTLPAGTAGQAYSAAITPATGGTAPYSYALTGGVLPAGVVVDAATGALSGTPTVAGTFNFTLTV

-931 IVVAPTTL
+931 VVIAPTTL

-957 TAPYTYTLASGT
+957 TAPYTYAVSAGS
-969 LPAGLTLA
+969 LPAGITLA

-989 GSFNFTVTA
+989 GSFNVTVTA
-998 TDANAFTA
+998 TDANTFTA
-1006 AQAYAL
+1006 TQAYAL

-1033 AYAAT
+1033 AYSAAIT
-1038 ISPATGGTAPYSYA
+1038 PATGGTAPY
-1052 LTGGVL
+1052 
-1058 PAGVVVDA
+1058 
-1066 ATGSLSGTPTVAGTF
+1066 
-1081 TFTLTVSD
+1081 
-1089 STPSPAAQASRSY
+1089 R
-1102 TLTIAAPVIVV
+1102 
-1113 APTALPAATR
+1113 
-1123 GTAYSQTLS
+1123 
-1132 ASGGTAPYTYS
+1132 
-1143 LGSGTLPA
+1143 
-1151 GLTLASNGTLSGTAT
+1151 
-1166 VEGSFSFTVTA
+1166 
-1177 TDANA
+1177 
-1182 FTAAQAYALT
+1182 
-1192 VAGPNLT
+1192 
-1199 LPAST
+1199 
-1204 LPAGTAGQAYAAT
+1204 
-1217 ISPATGGTAPYSYA
+1217 YA
-1231 LTAGTLPNGMVL
+1231 LTAGALPNGVVV

-1251 GTPTLSGNFAFTL
+1251 GTPTL
-1264 TASDSTPSPAAQA
+1264 
-1277 SRNYTLTI
+1277 
-1285 AAATLVPGQPTLPP
+1285 
-1299 AVRGRPYSQVLTA
+1299 
-1312 SGGVAPYTYSV
+1312 
-1323 ANGRLP
+1323 
-1329 AGLTLSGNGTLS
+1329 
-1341 GTPTAEGV
+1341 
-1349 FSFAIAVADA
+1349 
-1359 GNAST
+1359 
-1364 TQAYTFTVDGPNLVL
+1364 
-1379 PASTLPAG
+1379 
-1387 TAAQVYAA
+1387 
-1395 TIAPATG
+1395 
-1402 GIAPYSYALTAG
+1402 
-1414 ALPSGIVLDAA
+1414 
-1425 TGGLSGTPT
+1425 
-1434 SSGTFNF
+1434 SGTFNF
-1441 TLTATDSTPSPAAQA
+1441 TLTATDSTPSPAVQA
-1456 SQRYTVTI
+1456 SQNYSVTI

-1472 QPTLPPATRGSAY
+1472 QPTLPPAVRGSAY
-1485 TQVLTASGGVAPYRY
+1485 NQVLTASGGVAPYRY

-1512 LASDGTL
+1512 LANDGTL

-1557 AVADVAA
+1557 AVGDVAA

-1578 DTGNIASI
+1578 DTGNITA
-1586 GIATAPTN
+1586 IAIAAAPTN

-1626 GTSAPVTVTIAVNA
+1626 GTSAAATVTIAVNA

-1675 VAVLPASAGTATITR
+1675 VAVLPASAGTATITQV
-1690 TGGTATAAAARASGP
+1690 GGLATAAAARASGP

-1743 TSVPASVVFT
+1743 TSVPANVVFT

-1833 DNDFRDAPAMA
+1833 DNDFRDAPAVA
-1844 SSGNSTAQGQGDLGL
+1844 SSGTSGTSTVQGQGDLGL

-1954 RRFVTDDSSMAE
+1954 RRYVTDDASMAE

-1977 VSTGA
+1977 LSTGA
-1982 DLQRGELQVTPYAR
+1982 DLQRGELQITPYAR

>member
-1 MSTTFAASGGVRLL
+1 MFVLFA
-15 LRWMLALWLLAT
+15 MTLLAPGWAMAQAST
-27 SHVALAAYCPTP
+27 YCPTLN
-39 KSATVNS
+39 ATVVQ
-46 GGSVSFEVGDCD
+46 GGSVQIDVTTCD
-58 GPSNIGMTD
+58 GTGVDDIGVGWN
-67 PGVPPAHGTY
+67 GVQPAHGTIVV
-77 SLPGQNPD
+77 PNP
-85 STEQVTYTNN
+85 SGAQGTQIVTYTHN
-95 GDGATSDSFYLLD
+95 GDSATSDTFPL
-108 EDNNQIVFNITVN
+108 EDGRGDTITVN
-121 PSRTASIAVS
+121 ITITPSLSASIAVS
-131 PASRNENS
+131 PASRNEDS

-161 SRGGTATSGT
+161 SRSGTATSGT
-171 DYTGAPSSIVVP
+171 DYTGAPNSVVVP

-198 TTVEADETVVI
+198 TTVEANETVVI
-209 SVASGSGYGIGSPS
+209 SVVSGSGYAIGSPS

-237 SITVSPSSVPEDG
+237 SITVSPASVPEDG
-250 TTNLIYTVSLDQA
+250 AANLIYTVTLDQA

-269 VAFSV
+269 IAFNV
-274 GGSATSGTDYA
+274 GGSATSGSDYA

-291 VINAGQTTGTITI
+291 TIAAGQISGTITI

-336 TGTILND
+336 IGTIAND
-343 DQPALSINDV
+343 DQPTLSINDV
-353 SVSEGNAGTTNATF
+353 SVNEGNAGTSNATF

-380 SFDISTADGTATAGV
+380 SFDIATADGSATAGV

-400 SLAGQTIPAGSSSAT
+400 SLTGQTIPAGSSSAT
-415 FTVQVNGD
+415 FTVLVNGD
-423 SLSEPDET
+423 TLSEPNET

-438 VTGATVADAQGL
+438 ISGAGVSDAQGQ
-450 GTIVNDDAVPSLSI
+450 GTIVNDDALPSLSI
-464 DDISVNEGNSGTTT
+464 NDVSVNEGNSGTTT
-478 ATFTVSLSAA
+478 ATFTVTLSAA
-488 SGQTVSVNYATANG
+488 SGQTVLVNYASADG

-508 DYVARSGTLTFPP
+508 DYVARSGTLTFAP

-530 TVNGDTAVEASET
+530 TVNGDTAVEPNET

-559 TGTGT
+559 TGAGT

-570 VVIVGPATLPAAT
+570 VVTVGPASLPSAT

-595 GGTAPYTFA
+595 GGTAPYSFA

-610 PPGLTLSAAGV
+610 PAGLTLSAAGV

-665 TNLPAGTAGQ
+665 TSLPAGTAGQ
-675 AYSSALTPATGGIAP
+675 AYSGALNPATGGIAP

-713 TGTPGTAGSFSFNV
+713 TGTPGSVGSFAFSV

-732 TSGTPSQATQS
+732 TSGTPSQGTRG
-743 YSLTIAAPPIVV
+743 YILNIAAPPIVV

-780 PYTYTLASGT
+780 PYTYALASGA

-818 ATDAGSFTGNQAYS
+818 ATDAGSFTANQAYS
-832 LTVAGPNVVLPAS
+832 LTVAGPNLVLPAS
-845 TLPAGTAGQA
+845 SLPAGTAGQA
-855 YAATITPASGGTAP
+855 YSASITPATGGTAP
-869 YSYALTGG
+869 YSYALTAGA
-877 VLPAGVVVDAATGSL
+877 LPTGVVVDVATGGL

-902 TFTLTV
+902 NFTLTV

-919 SRSYTLTIAAPV
+919 SRTYTLTIAAPV
-931 IVVAPTTL
+931 IVVAPTAL
-939 PAATRG
+939 PAVTRG

-957 TAPYTYTLASGT
+957 TAPYTYAVSAGNV
-969 LPAGLTLA
+969 PAGLTLA

-998 TDANAFTA
+998 TDANTFTA
-1006 AQAYAL
+1006 SQAYAV
-1012 TVAGPNLALPAST
+1012 TVAGPNLALPASN

-1033 AYAAT
+1033 AYTAT
-1038 ISPATGGTAPYSYA
+1038 IA
-1052 LTGGVL
+1052 
-1058 PAGVVVDA
+1058 
-1066 ATGSLSGTPTVAGTF
+1066 
-1081 TFTLTVSD
+1081 
-1089 STPSPAAQASRSY
+1089 
-1102 TLTIAAPVIVV
+1102 
-1113 APTALPAATR
+1113 
-1123 GTAYSQTLS
+1123 
-1132 ASGGTAPYTYS
+1132 
-1143 LGSGTLPA
+1143 
-1151 GLTLASNGTLSGTAT
+1151 
-1166 VEGSFSFTVTA
+1166 
-1177 TDANA
+1177 
-1182 FTAAQAYALT
+1182 
-1192 VAGPNLT
+1192 
-1199 LPAST
+1199 
-1204 LPAGTAGQAYAAT
+1204 
-1217 ISPATGGTAPYSYA
+1217 PATGGTAPYSYA
-1231 LTAGTLPNGMVL
+1231 LTAGALPSGVVL

-1251 GTPTLSGNFAFTL
+1251 GTPTVSGTFNFTL
-1264 TASDSTPSPAAQA
+1264 MVTDSTPSPAAQA
-1277 SRNYTLTI
+1277 SQSYTLSI
-1285 AAATLVPGQPTLPP
+1285 AGATLVPGQPTLPP
-1299 AVRGRPYSQVLTA
+1299 AVRGTPYSQVLTA
-1312 SGGVAPYTYSV
+1312 TGGVAPYTYS
-1323 ANGRLP
+1323 L
-1329 AGLTLSGNGTLS
+1329 
-1341 GTPTAEGV
+1341 
-1349 FSFAIAVADA
+1349 
-1359 GNAST
+1359 
-1364 TQAYTFTVDGPNLVL
+1364 
-1379 PASTLPAG
+1379 
-1387 TAAQVYAA
+1387 
-1395 TIAPATG
+1395 
-1402 GIAPYSYALTAG
+1402 
-1414 ALPSGIVLDAA
+1414 
-1425 TGGLSGTPT
+1425 
-1434 SSGTFNF
+1434 
-1441 TLTATDSTPSPAAQA
+1441 
-1456 SQRYTVTI
+1456 
-1464 AAATLVLA
+1464 
-1472 QPTLPPATRGSAY
+1472 
-1485 TQVLTASGGVAPYRY
+1485 
-1500 SIASGT
+1500 ASGT

-1512 LASDGTL
+1512 LASNGVL
-1519 SGTPTTQGTSSFTI
+1519 SGTPTAEGSTSFTI
-1533 AVADAGNASA
+1533 AVADAGNATA
-1543 TQAYSFTVSDAAPV
+1543 TQAYTFTVSTAAPV
-1557 AVADVAA
+1557 AVADTAA
-1564 TMSDAAVTVAVTAN
+1564 TMSDAAVTVPVTAN
-1578 DTGNIASI
+1578 DTGNITAI
-1586 GIATAPTN
+1586 AIATAPTN

-1626 GTSAPVTVTIAVNA
+1626 GTSAAATVTIAVNA
-1640 RPVAVSVTAAAVPG
+1640 RPIAVSVTAEAVPG
-1654 EAQQVDLTRNATGG
+1654 AASQVDLTRDATGG

-1675 VAVLPASAGTATITR
+1675 VAVLPASAGTATITQV
-1690 TGGTATAAAARASGP
+1690 GAAAAAARTSGFA
-1705 SPAAAAMAETPTFML
+1705 PAATAQASSPSFML
-1720 TFTPNPAF
+1720 TFVANPAF

-1743 TSVPASVVFT
+1743 TSAAASVTFT
-1753 IAPRRD
+1753 VAPRRD

-1780 ARAQIDNFQRR
+1780 AKAQIDNFQRR

-1799 STFSNAV
+1799 STLSNAV
-1806 SFQPTSH
+1806 TFQPTSH

-1819 GISAQPCSPDTQEA
+1819 GISAQPCSPDTQDA
-1833 DNDFRDAPAMA
+1833 DNEFRDAPAMA
-1844 SSGNSTAQGQGDLGL
+1844 SGGNGGAQGQGDLGL

-1866 SGSLDKQSNS
+1866 SGSLDKQANT

-1892 RVAQSLAIGAGL
+1892 RLAPSLAVGAGL

-1954 RRFVTDDSSMAE
+1954 RRFVTDDASMAE
-1966 GNRDGKQWIAS
+1966 GSRDGKQWIAS
-1977 VSTGA
+1977 LSSGA
-1982 DLQRGELQVTPYAR
+1982 DLQRGNLQITPYAR

-2009 DGVAPFALRYDDM
+2009 DGIAPFALRYDDM

-2031 GLRLEWRREVAWGR
+2031 GLRLEWRRDVAWGR
-2045 LTPQLRVEYQRDF
+2045 LTPQVRVEYQRDF
-2058 QGRGDATLSYAD
+2058 QGRGDATLGYAD
-2070 LNGGPFY
+2070 IIGGPVY
-2077 RAGQSA
+2077 RTGQNA

-2111 ITDGDSNNDQTW
+2111 ITDGDSGNDQTW

>member
-1 MSTTFAASGGVRLL
+1 MSTTFAAVGGVRPL
-15 LRWMLALWLLAT
+15 LRWILALLLLAT
-27 SHVALAAYCPTP
+27 SHVALAAYCTSP
-39 KSATVNS
+39 KSATINA
-46 GGSVSFEVGDCD
+46 GGSVTFDVSDCD
-58 GPSNIGMTD
+58 GPSNTGMTD
-67 PGVPPAHGTY
+67 DGVPPAHGSY
-77 SLPGQNPD
+77 VLSGQSGPGTQ
-85 STEQVTYTNN
+85 TVTYTNN

-108 EDNNQIVFNITVN
+108 EDNNQVVFNITIN
-121 PSRTASIAVS
+121 PAISASIAVS
-131 PASRNENS
+131 PSSANEDS
-139 GAAFTYTVTLS
+139 GTSFTYTVTLS
-150 QSSSSATTVNL
+150 QTSSSATTVNL
-161 SRGGTATSGT
+161 TRSGTATSGT
-171 DYTGAPSSIVVP
+171 DYTGAVASIVVP
-183 ANATTATFSVTPVAD
+183 ANTASASFAITPVAD

-223 SATATIVNDDFPTA
+223 SATATIVNDDFPNA
-237 SITVSPSSVPEDG
+237 SIAVAPSSVAEDG
-250 TTNLIYTVSLDQA
+250 ATNLIYTVTLDQA
-263 AQSAVS
+263 APSAVS

-274 GGSATSGTDYA
+274 GGTATSGTDYA

-291 VINAGQTTGTITI
+291 VIAAGQTTGTITI
-304 NPTADATIEP
+304 NPTADSTIEP
-314 DETVVISLAAGS
+314 DETVVLTLAS
-326 GYSVGSPNSA
+326 GTGYNVGSPNSA

-343 DQPALSINDV
+343 DQPTLSINDV
-353 SVSEGNAGTTNATF
+353 SVNEGNAGTTNATF
-367 TVSLSQPAGAGGV
+367 TVSLSQPAGTGGV
-380 SFDISTADGTATAGV
+380 SFDIATADGTATAGL

-400 SLAGQTIPAGSSSAT
+400 SLTGQTIPAGSSSAT
-415 FTVQVNGD
+415 FTVLVNGD
-423 SLSEPDET
+423 TLSEPNET

-438 VTGATVADAQGL
+438 VTGASVGDGQGQ
-450 GTIVNDDAVPSLSI
+450 GTIVNDDALPALSI
-464 DDISVNEGNSGTTT
+464 DDVSVNEGNSGTTT

-488 SGQTVSVNYATANG
+488 SGQTVSVNYITADG

-508 DYVARSGTLTFPP
+508 DYAARSGTLTFAP
-521 GTTAQGVAI
+521 GVTAQGVAI
-530 TVNGDTAVEASET
+530 TVNGDTAVEPNET

-564 ILNDDV
+564 IVNDDV
-570 VVIVGPATLPAAT
+570 VVVVGPASLPAAT
-583 AGSAYSQNLSAS
+583 AGSAYSQTLSAS

-604 VTAGAL
+604 ITAGAL
-610 PPGLTLSAAGV
+610 PAGLSLSAGGV
-621 LSGTPTATGSF
+621 LSGTPTASGGF

-643 SPTSGNRAYTL
+643 SPTSGARAYTL
-654 TVAGATVTLPA
+654 TVAVATTTFPA
-665 TNLPAGTAGQ
+665 TSLPAGTAGQ
-675 AYSSALTPATGGIAP
+675 AYSSALNPATGGVAP

-701 AGITLNGSSGAL
+701 AGITLDGSSGAL
-713 TGTPGTAGSFSFNV
+713 TGTPSSVGSFSFSV

-732 TSGTPSQATQS
+732 TTGTPSQATRS
-743 YSLTIAAPPIVV
+743 YTLTIAAPPIVV
-755 APSTL
+755 APSAL

-780 PYTYTLASGT
+780 PYTYALASGT
-790 LPAGLTLASNGTLS
+790 LPAGITLASNGTLS
-804 GTATVEGSFNFTVT
+804 GTATVEGSFNLTVT
-818 ATDAGSFTGNQAYS
+818 ATDAGSFTGNQAYT
-832 LTVAGPNVVLPAS
+832 LTVAGPNLVLPAS
-845 TLPAGTAGQA
+845 TLPAGTAGQV
-855 YAATITPASGGTAP
+855 YSAAITPATGGTAP

-877 VLPAGVVVDAATGSL
+877 VLPAGVVVDAATGTL

-902 TFTLTV
+902 NFTLTV

-931 IVVAPTTL
+931 VVIAPTTL

-957 TAPYTYTLASGT
+957 TAPYTYAVSAGS
-969 LPAGLTLA
+969 LPAGITLA

-989 GSFNFTVTA
+989 GSFNVTVTA
-998 TDANAFTA
+998 TDANTFTA
-1006 AQAYAL
+1006 TQAYAL

-1033 AYAAT
+1033 AYSAAIT
-1038 ISPATGGTAPYSYA
+1038 PATGGTAPYTYA

-1066 ATGSLSGTPTVAGTF
+1066 ATGALSGTPTVAGTF
-1081 TFTLTVSD
+1081 NFTLTVSD

-1102 TLTIAAPVIVV
+1102 TLTIAAPVVV
-1113 APTALPAATR
+1113 IAPTTLPAATR

-1132 ASGGTAPYTYS
+1132 ASGGTAPYTYAVS
-1143 LGSGTLPA
+1143 AGSLPA
-1151 GLTLASNGTLSGTAT
+1151 GITLASNGTLSGTAT
-1166 VEGSFSFTVTA
+1166 VEGSFNVTVTA
-1177 TDANA
+1177 TDANT
-1182 FTAAQAYALT
+1182 FTATQAYALT
-1192 VAGPNLT
+1192 VAGPNLA

-1204 LPAGTAGQAYAAT
+1204 LPAGTAGQAYSAAIT
-1217 ISPATGGTAPYSYA
+1217 PATGGTAPY
-1231 LTAGTLPNGMVL
+1231 
-1243 DAATGALS
+1243 
-1251 GTPTLSGNFAFTL
+1251 
-1264 TASDSTPSPAAQA
+1264 
-1277 SRNYTLTI
+1277 R
-1285 AAATLVPGQPTLPP
+1285 
-1299 AVRGRPYSQVLTA
+1299 
-1312 SGGVAPYTYSV
+1312 
-1323 ANGRLP
+1323 
-1329 AGLTLSGNGTLS
+1329 
-1341 GTPTAEGV
+1341 
-1349 FSFAIAVADA
+1349 
-1359 GNAST
+1359 
-1364 TQAYTFTVDGPNLVL
+1364 
-1379 PASTLPAG
+1379 
-1387 TAAQVYAA
+1387 
-1395 TIAPATG
+1395 
-1402 GIAPYSYALTAG
+1402 YALTAG
-1414 ALPSGIVLDAA
+1414 ALPNGVVVDAA
-1425 TGGLSGTPT
+1425 TGRLSGTPT
-1434 SSGTFNF
+1434 LSGTFNF

-1456 SQRYTVTI
+1456 SQNYSVTI

-1472 QPTLPPATRGSAY
+1472 QPTLPPAVRGSAY
-1485 TQVLTASGGVAPYRY
+1485 NQVITASGGVAPYRY

-1506 LPAGLT
+1506 LPTGLT
-1512 LASDGTL
+1512 LANDGTL

-1578 DTGNIASI
+1578 DTGNITA
-1586 GIATAPTN
+1586 IAIAAAPTN

-1626 GTSAPVTVTIAVNA
+1626 GTSAAATVTIAVNA

-1675 VAVLPASAGTATITR
+1675 VAVLPASAGTATITQV
-1690 TGGTATAAAARASGP
+1690 GGLATAAAARASGP

-1743 TSVPASVVFT
+1743 TSVPANVVFT

-1833 DNDFRDAPAMA
+1833 DNDFRDAPAVA
-1844 SSGNSTAQGQGDLGL
+1844 SSGTSTAQGQGDLGL

-1876 NGVDFQTD
+1876 NGVEFQTD

-1954 RRFVTDDSSMAE
+1954 RRYVTDDASMAE

-1977 VSTGA
+1977 LSTGA
-1982 DLQRGELQVTPYAR
+1982 DLQRGELQITPYAR

>member
-1 MSTTFAASGGVRLL
+1 MWTVNKQRRFPADATGGRARLAVMFVLFA
-15 LRWMLALWLLAT
+15 MMLLAPGWAMAQAST
-27 SHVALAAYCPTP
+27 YCPTLN
-39 KSATVNS
+39 ATVVQ
-46 GGSVSFEVGDCD
+46 GGSVQIDVTTCD
-58 GPSNIGMTD
+58 GTGADDIGIGWN
-67 PGVPPAHGTY
+67 GVQPPHGT
-77 SLPGQNPD
+77 LVVPNP
-85 STEQVTYTNN
+85 SGAQGTQIVTYTHN
-95 GDGATSDSFYLLD
+95 GDSATSDTFPL
-108 EDNNQIVFNITVN
+108 EDGRGDTITVN
-121 PSRTASIAVS
+121 I
-131 PASRNENS
+131 
-139 GAAFTYTVTLS
+139 
-150 QSSSSATTVNL
+150 
-161 SRGGTATSGT
+161 
-171 DYTGAPSSIVVP
+171 
-183 ANATTATFSVTPVAD
+183 
-198 TTVEADETVVI
+198 
-209 SVASGSGYGIGSPS
+209 
-223 SATATIVNDDFPTA
+223 
-237 SITVSPSSVPEDG
+237 
-250 TTNLIYTVSLDQA
+250 
-263 AQSAVS
+263 
-269 VAFSV
+269 
-274 GGSATSGTDYA
+274 
-285 AVSSPL
+285 
-291 VINAGQTTGTITI
+291 TITP
-304 NPTADATIEP
+304 NQPT
-314 DETVVISLAAGS
+314 
-326 GYSVGSPNSA
+326 
-336 TGTILND
+336 
-343 DQPALSINDV
+343 LSINNV
-353 SVSEGNAGTTNATF
+353 SVNEGNAGTTNATF
-367 TVSLSQPAGAGGV
+367 TVSLSQPAGTGGV
-380 SFDISTADGTATAGV
+380 SFDIATADGTATAGV

-400 SLAGQTIPAGSSSAT
+400 SLTGQTIPAGSSSAT
-415 FTVQVNGD
+415 FTVLVNGD
-423 SLSEPDET
+423 TLSEPNET

-438 VTGATVADAQGL
+438 VTGASVGDGQGQ
-450 GTIVNDDAVPSLSI
+450 GTIVNDDALPALSI
-464 DDISVNEGNSGTTT
+464 DDVSVNEGNSGTTT

-488 SGQTVSVNYATANG
+488 SGQTVSVNYITADG

-508 DYVARSGTLTFPP
+508 DYAARSGTLTFAP
-521 GTTAQGVAI
+521 GVTAQGVAI
-530 TVNGDTAVEASET
+530 TVNGDTAVEPNET

-564 ILNDDV
+564 IVNDDLV
-570 VVIVGPATLPAAT
+570 VVVGPASLPAAT
-583 AGSAYSQNLSAS
+583 AGSAYSQTLSAS

-604 VTAGAL
+604 ITAGAL
-610 PPGLTLSAAGV
+610 PAGLTLSAAGV
-621 LSGTPTATGSF
+621 LSGTPTASGGF

-643 SPTSGNRAYTL
+643 SPTSGARAYTL
-654 TVAGATVTLPA
+654 TVAVATTTFPA
-665 TNLPAGTAGQ
+665 TSLPAGTAGQ
-675 AYSSALTPATGGIAP
+675 AYSSALNPATGGVAP

-701 AGITLNGSSGAL
+701 AGITLDGSSGAL
-713 TGTPGTAGSFSFNV
+713 TGTPGSVGSFSFSV

-732 TSGTPSQATQS
+732 TTGTPSQATRG
-743 YSLTIAAPPIVV
+743 YNLTIAAPPIVV
-755 APSTL
+755 APSAL
-760 PAATRGT
+760 PSATRGT

-780 PYTYTLASGT
+780 PYTYALASGT
-790 LPAGLTLASNGTLS
+790 LPAGITLASNGTLS

-818 ATDAGSFTGNQAYS
+818 ATDANTFTATQAYA
-832 LTVAGPNVVLPAS
+832 LTVAGPNLALPAS

-855 YAATITPASGGTAP
+855 YSAAITPATGGTAP

-877 VLPAGVVVDAATGSL
+877 VLPAGVVVDAATGAL

-902 TFTLTV
+902 NFTLTV

-931 IVVAPTTL
+931 VVIAPTTL

-957 TAPYTYTLASGT
+957 TAPYTYAVSAGS
-969 LPAGLTLA
+969 LPAGITLA

-998 TDANAFTA
+998 TDANTFTA
-1006 AQAYAL
+1006 TQAYAL

-1033 AYAAT
+1033 AYSAAIT
-1038 ISPATGGTAPYSYA
+1038 PATGGTAPY
-1052 LTGGVL
+1052 
-1058 PAGVVVDA
+1058 
-1066 ATGSLSGTPTVAGTF
+1066 
-1081 TFTLTVSD
+1081 
-1089 STPSPAAQASRSY
+1089 R
-1102 TLTIAAPVIVV
+1102 
-1113 APTALPAATR
+1113 
-1123 GTAYSQTLS
+1123 
-1132 ASGGTAPYTYS
+1132 
-1143 LGSGTLPA
+1143 
-1151 GLTLASNGTLSGTAT
+1151 
-1166 VEGSFSFTVTA
+1166 
-1177 TDANA
+1177 
-1182 FTAAQAYALT
+1182 
-1192 VAGPNLT
+1192 
-1199 LPAST
+1199 
-1204 LPAGTAGQAYAAT
+1204 
-1217 ISPATGGTAPYSYA
+1217 YA
-1231 LTAGTLPNGMVL
+1231 LTAGALPNGVIV

-1251 GTPTLSGNFAFTL
+1251 GTPTLS
-1264 TASDSTPSPAAQA
+1264 S
-1277 SRNYTLTI
+1277 
-1285 AAATLVPGQPTLPP
+1285 
-1299 AVRGRPYSQVLTA
+1299 
-1312 SGGVAPYTYSV
+1312 
-1323 ANGRLP
+1323 
-1329 AGLTLSGNGTLS
+1329 
-1341 GTPTAEGV
+1341 
-1349 FSFAIAVADA
+1349 
-1359 GNAST
+1359 
-1364 TQAYTFTVDGPNLVL
+1364 
-1379 PASTLPAG
+1379 
-1387 TAAQVYAA
+1387 
-1395 TIAPATG
+1395 
-1402 GIAPYSYALTAG
+1402 
-1414 ALPSGIVLDAA
+1414 
-1425 TGGLSGTPT
+1425 
-1434 SSGTFNF
+1434 TFNF
-1441 TLTATDSTPSPAAQA
+1441 TLTATDSTPSPAVQA
-1456 SQRYTVTI
+1456 SQNYSVTI

-1472 QPTLPPATRGSAY
+1472 QPTLPPAVRGSAY
-1485 TQVLTASGGVAPYRY
+1485 NQVLTASGGVAPYRY

-1512 LASDGTL
+1512 LANDGTL

-1557 AVADVAA
+1557 AAADVAA

-1578 DTGNIASI
+1578 DTGNITT
-1586 GIATAPTN
+1586 IAIAAAPTN

-1626 GTSAPVTVTIAVNA
+1626 GTSAAATVTIAVNA

-1675 VAVLPASAGTATITR
+1675 VAVLPASAGTATITQV
-1690 TGGTATAAAARASGP
+1690 GGLATAAAARASGP

-1743 TSVPASVVFT
+1743 TSVPANVVFT

-1799 STFSNAV
+1799 GTFSNAV

-1833 DNDFRDAPAMA
+1833 DNDFRDAPAVA
-1844 SSGNSTAQGQGDLGL
+1844 STGTTAQGQGDLGL

-1954 RRFVTDDSSMAE
+1954 RRYVTDDASMAE

-1977 VSTGA
+1977 LSTGA
-1982 DLQRGELQVTPYAR
+1982 DLQRGELQITPYAR

-2077 RAGQSA
+2077 RTGQSA

>member
-1 MSTTFAASGGVRLL
+1 MFVLFA
-15 LRWMLALWLLAT
+15 MMLLAPGWAMAQAST
-27 SHVALAAYCPTP
+27 YCPTLN
-39 KSATVNS
+39 ATVVQ
-46 GGSVSFEVGDCD
+46 GGSVQIDVTTCD
-58 GPSNIGMTD
+58 GTGADDIGIGWN
-67 PGVPPAHGTY
+67 GVQPPHGT
-77 SLPGQNPD
+77 LVVPNP
-85 STEQVTYTNN
+85 SGAQGTQIVTYTHN
-95 GDGATSDSFYLLD
+95 GDSATSDTFPL
-108 EDNNQIVFNITVN
+108 EDGRGDTITVN
-121 PSRTASIAVS
+121 I
-131 PASRNENS
+131 
-139 GAAFTYTVTLS
+139 
-150 QSSSSATTVNL
+150 
-161 SRGGTATSGT
+161 
-171 DYTGAPSSIVVP
+171 
-183 ANATTATFSVTPVAD
+183 
-198 TTVEADETVVI
+198 
-209 SVASGSGYGIGSPS
+209 
-223 SATATIVNDDFPTA
+223 
-237 SITVSPSSVPEDG
+237 
-250 TTNLIYTVSLDQA
+250 
-263 AQSAVS
+263 
-269 VAFSV
+269 
-274 GGSATSGTDYA
+274 
-285 AVSSPL
+285 
-291 VINAGQTTGTITI
+291 TITP
-304 NPTADATIEP
+304 NQPT
-314 DETVVISLAAGS
+314 
-326 GYSVGSPNSA
+326 
-336 TGTILND
+336 
-343 DQPALSINDV
+343 LSINNV
-353 SVSEGNAGTTNATF
+353 SVNEGNAGTTNATF
-367 TVSLSQPAGAGGV
+367 TVSLSQPAGTGGV
-380 SFDISTADGTATAGV
+380 SFDIATADGTATAGV

-400 SLAGQTIPAGSSSAT
+400 SLTGQTIPAGSSSAT
-415 FTVQVNGD
+415 FTVLVNGD
-423 SLSEPDET
+423 TLSEPNET

-438 VTGATVADAQGL
+438 VTGASVGDGQGQ
-450 GTIVNDDAVPSLSI
+450 GTIVNDDALPALSI
-464 DDISVNEGNSGTTT
+464 DDVSVNEGNSGTTT

-488 SGQTVSVNYATANG
+488 SGQTVSVNYITADG

-508 DYVARSGTLTFPP
+508 DYAARSGTLTFAP
-521 GTTAQGVAI
+521 GVTAQGVAI
-530 TVNGDTAVEASET
+530 TVNGDTAVEPNET

-564 ILNDDV
+564 IVNDDV
-570 VVIVGPATLPAAT
+570 VVVVGPASLPAAT
-583 AGSAYSQNLSAS
+583 AGSAYSQTLSAS

-604 VTAGAL
+604 ITAGAL
-610 PPGLTLSAAGV
+610 PAGLSLSAGGV
-621 LSGTPTATGSF
+621 LSGTPTASGGF

-643 SPTSGNRAYTL
+643 SPTSGARAYTL
-654 TVAGATVTLPA
+654 TVAVATTTFPA
-665 TNLPAGTAGQ
+665 TSLPAGTAGQ
-675 AYSSALTPATGGIAP
+675 AYSSALNPATGGVAP

-701 AGITLNGSSGAL
+701 AGITLDGSSGAL
-713 TGTPGTAGSFSFNV
+713 TGTPGSVGSFSFSV

-732 TSGTPSQATQS
+732 TTGTPSQATRS
-743 YSLTIAAPPIVV
+743 YTLTIAAPPIVV
-755 APSTL
+755 APSAL

-780 PYTYTLASGT
+780 PYTYALASGT
-790 LPAGLTLASNGTLS
+790 LPAGITLASNGTLS
-804 GTATVEGSFNFTVT
+804 GTATVEGSFNLTVT
-818 ATDAGSFTGNQAYS
+818 ATDAGSFTGNQAYT
-832 LTVAGPNVVLPAS
+832 LTVAGPNLVLPAS

-855 YAATITPASGGTAP
+855 YSAAITPATGGTAP
-869 YSYALTGG
+869 YTYALTGG
-877 VLPAGVVVDAATGSL
+877 VLPAGVVVDAATGTL

-902 TFTLTV
+902 NFTLTV

-931 IVVAPTTL
+931 VVIAPTTL

-957 TAPYTYTLASGT
+957 TAPYTYAVSAGS
-969 LPAGLTLA
+969 LPAGITLA

-989 GSFNFTVTA
+989 GSFNVTVTA
-998 TDANAFTA
+998 TDANTFTA
-1006 AQAYAL
+1006 TQAYAL

-1033 AYAAT
+1033 AYSAAIT
-1038 ISPATGGTAPYSYA
+1038 PATGGTAPYSYA

-1066 ATGSLSGTPTVAGTF
+1066 ATGALSGTPTVAGTF
-1081 TFTLTVSD
+1081 NFTLTVSD

-1102 TLTIAAPVIVV
+1102 TLTIAAPVVV
-1113 APTALPAATR
+1113 IAPTTLPAATR

-1132 ASGGTAPYTYS
+1132 ASGGTAPYTYAVS
-1143 LGSGTLPA
+1143 AGSLPA
-1151 GLTLASNGTLSGTAT
+1151 GITLASNGTLSGTAT
-1166 VEGSFSFTVTA
+1166 VEGSFNVTVTA
-1177 TDANA
+1177 TDANT
-1182 FTAAQAYALT
+1182 FTATQAYALT
-1192 VAGPNLT
+1192 VAGPNLA

-1204 LPAGTAGQAYAAT
+1204 LPAGTAGQAYSAAIT
-1217 ISPATGGTAPYSYA
+1217 PATGGTAPYRYA
-1231 LTAGTLPNGMVL
+1231 LTAGALPNGVIV

-1251 GTPTLSGNFAFTL
+1251 GTPTL
-1264 TASDSTPSPAAQA
+1264 
-1277 SRNYTLTI
+1277 
-1285 AAATLVPGQPTLPP
+1285 
-1299 AVRGRPYSQVLTA
+1299 
-1312 SGGVAPYTYSV
+1312 
-1323 ANGRLP
+1323 
-1329 AGLTLSGNGTLS
+1329 
-1341 GTPTAEGV
+1341 
-1349 FSFAIAVADA
+1349 
-1359 GNAST
+1359 
-1364 TQAYTFTVDGPNLVL
+1364 
-1379 PASTLPAG
+1379 
-1387 TAAQVYAA
+1387 
-1395 TIAPATG
+1395 
-1402 GIAPYSYALTAG
+1402 
-1414 ALPSGIVLDAA
+1414 
-1425 TGGLSGTPT
+1425 
-1434 SSGTFNF
+1434 SGTFNF
-1441 TLTATDSTPSPAAQA
+1441 TLTATDSTPSPAVQA
-1456 SQRYTVTI
+1456 SQNYSVTI

-1472 QPTLPPATRGSAY
+1472 QPTLPPAVRGSAY
-1485 TQVLTASGGVAPYRY
+1485 NQVLTASGGVAPYRY

-1506 LPAGLT
+1506 LPTGLT
-1512 LASDGTL
+1512 LANDGTL

-1578 DTGNIASI
+1578 DTGNITA
-1586 GIATAPTN
+1586 IAIAAAPTN

-1626 GTSAPVTVTIAVNA
+1626 GTSAAATVTIAVNA

-1675 VAVLPASAGTATITR
+1675 VAVLPASAGTATITQV
-1690 TGGTATAAAARASGP
+1690 GGLATAAAARASGP

-1743 TSVPASVVFT
+1743 TSVPANVVFT

-1759 PSVDAEVRGLID
+1759 PSMDAEVRGLID

-1833 DNDFRDAPAMA
+1833 DNDFRDAPAVA
-1844 SSGNSTAQGQGDLGL
+1844 STGTSTAQGQGDLGL

-1954 RRFVTDDSSMAE
+1954 RRYVTDDASMAE

-1977 VSTGA
+1977 LSTGA
-1982 DLQRGELQVTPYAR
+1982 DLQRGELQITPYAR

>member
-1 MSTTFAASGGVRLL
+1 MNKQRRFLAGATGGRARLAVMFVLFALT
-15 LRWMLALWLLAT
+15 LLAPGWAMAQA
-27 SHVALAAYCPTP
+27 SQYCPTLN
-39 KSATVNS
+39 ATVVQ
-46 GGSVSFEVGDCD
+46 GGSVQIDVTTCD
-58 GPSNIGMTD
+58 GTGADDIGIGWN
-67 PGVPPAHGTY
+67 GVQPPHGT
-77 SLPGQNPD
+77 LVVPNP
-85 STEQVTYTNN
+85 SGAQGTQIVTYTHN
-95 GDGATSDSFYLLD
+95 GDSATSDTFPL
-108 EDNNQIVFNITVN
+108 EDGRGDTITVN
-121 PSRTASIAVS
+121 I
-131 PASRNENS
+131 
-139 GAAFTYTVTLS
+139 
-150 QSSSSATTVNL
+150 
-161 SRGGTATSGT
+161 
-171 DYTGAPSSIVVP
+171 
-183 ANATTATFSVTPVAD
+183 
-198 TTVEADETVVI
+198 
-209 SVASGSGYGIGSPS
+209 
-223 SATATIVNDDFPTA
+223 
-237 SITVSPSSVPEDG
+237 
-250 TTNLIYTVSLDQA
+250 
-263 AQSAVS
+263 
-269 VAFSV
+269 
-274 GGSATSGTDYA
+274 
-285 AVSSPL
+285 
-291 VINAGQTTGTITI
+291 TITP
-304 NPTADATIEP
+304 NQPT
-314 DETVVISLAAGS
+314 
-326 GYSVGSPNSA
+326 
-336 TGTILND
+336 
-343 DQPALSINDV
+343 LSINNV
-353 SVSEGNAGTTNATF
+353 SVNEGNAGTTNATF
-367 TVSLSQPAGAGGV
+367 TVSLSQPAGTGGV
-380 SFDISTADGTATAGV
+380 SFDIATADGTATAGV

-400 SLAGQTIPAGSSSAT
+400 SLTGQTIPAGSSSAT
-415 FTVQVNGD
+415 FTVLVNGD
-423 SLSEPDET
+423 TLSEPNET

-438 VTGATVADAQGL
+438 VTGASVGDGQGQ
-450 GTIVNDDAVPSLSI
+450 GTIVNDDALPALSI
-464 DDISVNEGNSGTTT
+464 DDVSVNEGNSGTTT

-488 SGQTVSVNYATANG
+488 SGQTVSVNYITADG

-508 DYVARSGTLTFPP
+508 DYAARSGTLTFAP
-521 GTTAQGVAI
+521 GVTAQGVAI
-530 TVNGDTAVEASET
+530 TVNGDTAVEPNET

-564 ILNDDV
+564 IVNDDV
-570 VVIVGPATLPAAT
+570 VVVVGPASLPAAT
-583 AGSAYSQNLSAS
+583 AGSAYSQTLSAS

-604 VTAGAL
+604 ITAGAL
-610 PPGLTLSAAGV
+610 PAGLSLSAGGV
-621 LSGTPTATGSF
+621 LSGTPTASGGF

-643 SPTSGNRAYTL
+643 SPTSGARAYTL
-654 TVAGATVTLPA
+654 TVAVATTTFPA
-665 TNLPAGTAGQ
+665 TSLPAGTAGQ
-675 AYSSALTPATGGIAP
+675 AYSSALNPATGGVAP

-713 TGTPGTAGSFSFNV
+713 TGTPGSVGSFSFSV

-732 TSGTPSQATQS
+732 TTGTPSQATRG
-743 YSLTIAAPPIVV
+743 YTLTIAAPPIVV
-755 APSTL
+755 APSAL
-760 PAATRGT
+760 PAGTRGT

-780 PYTYTLASGT
+780 PYTYALASGT
-790 LPAGLTLASNGTLS
+790 LPAGITLASNGTLS
-804 GTATVEGSFNFTVT
+804 GTATVEGSFNLTVT
-818 ATDAGSFTGNQAYS
+818 ATDAGSFTGNQAYT
-832 LTVAGPNVVLPAS
+832 LTVAGPNLVLPAS

-855 YAATITPASGGTAP
+855 YSAAITPATGGTAP
-869 YSYALTGG
+869 YTYALTGG
-877 VLPAGVVVDAATGSL
+877 VLPAGVVVDAATGTL

-902 TFTLTV
+902 NFTLTV

-931 IVVAPTTL
+931 VVIAPTTL

-957 TAPYTYTLASGT
+957 TAPYTYAVSAGS
-969 LPAGLTLA
+969 LPAGITLA

-989 GSFNFTVTA
+989 GSFNVTVTA
-998 TDANAFTA
+998 TDANTFTA
-1006 AQAYAL
+1006 TQAYAL

-1033 AYAAT
+1033 AYSAAIT
-1038 ISPATGGTAPYSYA
+1038 PATGGTAPYSYA

-1066 ATGSLSGTPTVAGTF
+1066 ATGALSGTPTVAGTF
-1081 TFTLTVSD
+1081 NFTLTVSD

-1102 TLTIAAPVIVV
+1102 TLTIAAPVVV
-1113 APTALPAATR
+1113 IAPTTLPAATR

-1132 ASGGTAPYTYS
+1132 ASGGTAPYTYAVS
-1143 LGSGTLPA
+1143 AGSLPA
-1151 GLTLASNGTLSGTAT
+1151 GITLASNGTLSGTAT
-1166 VEGSFSFTVTA
+1166 VEGSFNVTVTA
-1177 TDANA
+1177 TDANT
-1182 FTAAQAYALT
+1182 FTATQAYALT
-1192 VAGPNLT
+1192 VAGPNLA

-1204 LPAGTAGQAYAAT
+1204 LPAGTAGQAYSAAIT
-1217 ISPATGGTAPYSYA
+1217 PATGGTAPY
-1231 LTAGTLPNGMVL
+1231 
-1243 DAATGALS
+1243 
-1251 GTPTLSGNFAFTL
+1251 
-1264 TASDSTPSPAAQA
+1264 
-1277 SRNYTLTI
+1277 R
-1285 AAATLVPGQPTLPP
+1285 
-1299 AVRGRPYSQVLTA
+1299 
-1312 SGGVAPYTYSV
+1312 
-1323 ANGRLP
+1323 
-1329 AGLTLSGNGTLS
+1329 
-1341 GTPTAEGV
+1341 
-1349 FSFAIAVADA
+1349 
-1359 GNAST
+1359 
-1364 TQAYTFTVDGPNLVL
+1364 
-1379 PASTLPAG
+1379 
-1387 TAAQVYAA
+1387 
-1395 TIAPATG
+1395 
-1402 GIAPYSYALTAG
+1402 YALTAG
-1414 ALPSGIVLDAA
+1414 ALPNGVVVDAA
-1425 TGGLSGTPT
+1425 TGRLSGTPT
-1434 SSGTFNF
+1434 LSGTFNF
-1441 TLTATDSTPSPAAQA
+1441 TLTAIDSTPSPAAQA
-1456 SQRYTVTI
+1456 SQNYSVTI

-1472 QPTLPPATRGSAY
+1472 QPTLPPAVRGSAY
-1485 TQVLTASGGVAPYRY
+1485 NQVLTASGGVAPYRY

-1506 LPAGLT
+1506 LPTGLT
-1512 LASDGTL
+1512 LANDGTL

-1578 DTGNIASI
+1578 DTGNITA
-1586 GIATAPTN
+1586 IAIAAAPTN

-1626 GTSAPVTVTIAVNA
+1626 GTSAAATVTIAVNA

-1675 VAVLPASAGTATITR
+1675 VAVLPASAGTATITQV
-1690 TGGTATAAAARASGP
+1690 GGLATAAAARASGP

-1743 TSVPASVVFT
+1743 TSVPANVVFT

-1833 DNDFRDAPAMA
+1833 DNDFRDAPAVA
-1844 SSGNSTAQGQGDLGL
+1844 SSGTSTAQGQGDLGL

-1954 RRFVTDDSSMAE
+1954 RRYVTDDASMAE

-1977 VSTGA
+1977 LSTGA
-1982 DLQRGELQVTPYAR
+1982 DLQRGELQITPYAR